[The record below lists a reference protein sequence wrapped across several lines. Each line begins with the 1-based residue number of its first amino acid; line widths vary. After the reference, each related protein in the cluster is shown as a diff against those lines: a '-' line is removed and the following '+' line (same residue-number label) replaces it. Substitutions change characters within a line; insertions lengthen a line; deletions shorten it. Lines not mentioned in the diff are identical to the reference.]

1 MSTAQQPRTEE
12 KDPVVVALEWMN
24 RHRNP
29 LIGAGIIVLVVASA
43 TWWMITAQQRKEA
56 FAAAELADARM
67 VAAAGNLALAAS
79 DLDQLVNTY
88 GSTVAG
94 EEGALL
100 LAQIRLMEKQPEAAA
115 AALRRLIDGGPS
127 DQFVAP
133 AQGLLGNA
141 LEEAGDYASAA
152 ASYLSASDAAWY
164 GFLSAEYLLDA
175 GRAFE
180 LAGDT
185 AAAVGSYQRVLR
197 DFDLPE
203 AQQFA
208 VEARVRLAELR
219 PEDDPSSTD

>member
-1 MSTAQQPRTEE
+1 
-12 KDPVVVALEWMN
+12 MN

>member
-1 MSTAQQPRTEE
+1 
-12 KDPVVVALEWMN
+12 MN

-56 FAAAELADARM
+56 FAATELADARM